1 MLALTSSLLMT
12 SSCSQ
17 MVFTIRGSTGLAV
30 TLSML
35 PLPLLGRD
43 DVSLLIVFVFVDDP
57 RPSLAAPRCHLL
69 QLTPSREL
77 MSTVFAARPGDR
89 FSKDSKACNC
99 NRHYSFILD
108 PILPTLIAAKQSFV
122 ILAVDFF
129 CSPSSHS
136 MSFNLW
142 LPM

>member
-1 MLALTSSLLMT
+1 
-12 SSCSQ
+12 
-17 MVFTIRGSTGLAV
+17 
-30 TLSML
+30 
-35 PLPLLGRD
+35 
-43 DVSLLIVFVFVDDP
+43 
-57 RPSLAAPRCHLL
+57 
-69 QLTPSREL
+69 

-99 NRHYSFILD
+99 NHRYSLILD